1 MPQSLVKILVHIVFS
16 TKERQRI
23 ITPQIERQLYGYIG
37 GIIKNNGGRMI
48 IAGGDADHIHILSSI
63 GRIGIAERRNPF
75 RS

>member
-1 MPQSLVKILVHIVFS
+1 MATLAASS
-16 TKERQRI
+16 
-23 ITPQIERQLYGYIG
+23 
-37 GIIKNNGGRMI
+37 KNNGGRMI